1 MEAKEAGL
9 KLIDIQDADNNNLNK
24 MIGLY
29 HSLGYYVDV
38 STTFTEAE
46 GALGTKYVCEL
57 YTLLIYK
64 RRPHD

>member
-1 MEAKEAGL
+1 MEAKEVGL
-9 KLIDIQDADNNNLNK
+9 KLIDVQDTDNNGLSK
-24 MIGLY
+24 TISLY
-29 HSLGYYVDV
+29 HKLGYYVDI